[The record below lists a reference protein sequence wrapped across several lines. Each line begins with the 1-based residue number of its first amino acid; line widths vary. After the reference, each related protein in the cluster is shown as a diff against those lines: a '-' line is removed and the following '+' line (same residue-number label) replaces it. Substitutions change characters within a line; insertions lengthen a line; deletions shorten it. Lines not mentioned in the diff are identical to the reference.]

1 MTRRTSEAT
10 RASVSITKTARRR
23 TPFVLAVIVWLA
35 ALVATHRGAIVK
47 RIITGALLAGFATLN
62 TACAEENATTRE
74 TTTVAQNTATAKST
88 RTVVKETGT
97 TRSAAELMAT
107 PYRDAKS
114 AGQLPANTKVDILER
129 RGGWLKITA
138 QGKTGWA
145 KLHQV
150 RTGVGP
156 EGRSSGE
163 GLAILK
169 NVGQTGRSGS
179 QGIVATTGI
188 RGMSAEELKNAKP
201 DPAAVK
207 KVDGYSVTASQ
218 ARDYAKAAG
227 LKEKNVPPLP
237 KSE

>member
-1 MTRRTSEAT
+1 
-10 RASVSITKTARRR
+10 
-23 TPFVLAVIVWLA
+23 
-35 ALVATHRGAIVK
+35 
-47 RIITGALLAGFATLN
+47 
-62 TACAEENATTRE
+62 
-74 TTTVAQNTATAKST
+74 
-88 RTVVKETGT
+88 
-97 TRSAAELMAT
+97 MAT

-114 AGQLPANTKVDILER
+114 AGQLLANTKVDILER

-138 QGKTGWA
+138 PGKTGWA

-150 RTGVGP
+150 RAGEGP
-156 EGRSSGE
+156 EGRNSGE

-169 NVGQTGRSGS
+169 SVSQTGRSGS

-188 RGMSAEELKNAKP
+188 RGMSAEALKNAKP